1 MKLRAPRCNEA
12 VAATELPARQVSQGT
27 GALAFGSV
35 AAGSAAACA
44 NGALNSIR
52 TRAANLAMERDSLGH
67 RLDRIDARI
76 ERHQPEVSEVR
87 YRQDARHRHVGLLR
101 RLHPQVHEHQE

>member
-12 VAATELPARQVSQGT
+12 VSATSLPACHVAQRT
-27 GALAFGSV
+27 GALPSAPV
-35 AAGSAAACA
+35 AAGSAAASA
-44 NGALNSIR
+44 NDAFNSIR
-52 TRAANLAMERDSLGH
+52 TRPANLAMERDSLGH

-87 YRQDARHRHVGLLR
+87 YRKDARHRHVGLLR